1 MEQRYLRCK
10 KCSNIIAL
18 VRKDEK
24 DIICCGEPMVEI
36 IPGEV
41 NAAKEKHVPVY
52 SKEGSK
58 VTVSVGDV
66 AHPMQ
71 DDHYIQWISIQT
83 KAGNQRKA
91 LKPGDMPKTEFLID
105 ERDEIEA
112 VYAYCNLHG
121 LWKNQ

>member
-52 SKEGSK
+52 SKDGSK

-91 LKPGDMPKTEFLID
+91 LKPGDLPKTEFLID
-105 ERDEIEA
+105 ESDEIEA

>member
-1 MEQRYLRCK
+1 MEMKFYRCSH
-10 KCSNIIAL
+10 CGQIIAI
-18 VRKDEK
+18 VKETGVPV
-24 DIICCGEPMVEI
+24 ICCGEPMVEI

-41 NAAKEKHVPVY
+41 DAAKEKHVPIYV
-52 SKEGSK
+52 KEGSK

-105 ERDEIEA
+105 ESDEIEA